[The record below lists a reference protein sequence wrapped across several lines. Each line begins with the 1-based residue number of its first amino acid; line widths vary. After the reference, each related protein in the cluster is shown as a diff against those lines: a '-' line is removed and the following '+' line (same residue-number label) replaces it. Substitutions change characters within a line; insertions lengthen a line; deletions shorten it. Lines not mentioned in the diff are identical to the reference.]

1 MADTQTGETETVLE
15 VTDNSWYY
23 YMLIDLEKYSN
34 FSYGQVSVKC
44 KWLDVIE
51 RENFLYVGLVVI

>member
-1 MADTQTGETETVLE
+1 
-15 VTDNSWYY
+15 
-23 YMLIDLEKYSN
+23 MLIDLEKYSN